1 MISIKWPGMY
11 YKKEIENKLDSERIK
26 SWTKHGT
33 EQVIVMV
40 TLIKAF
46 INS

>member
-1 MISIKWPGMY
+1 MISITWPGTD
-11 YKKEIENKLDSERIK
+11 YKKEIQNKLDSERIK

>member
-1 MISIKWPGMY
+1 MISIEWPGMD
-11 YKKEIENKLDSERIK
+11 YKKEIQNKVDSERIK
-26 SWTKHGT
+26 SWTRHST
-33 EQVIVMV
+33 EQVIVIV